1 MGFYYHVL
9 ICIHILGTT
18 GHSQGIISSVV
29 ISASA
34 TEEEFIKNTEKA
46 LGLLFWIGT
55 RAQQEF
61 PPTTLNPTILED
73 SISNNEGNPTP
84 MLAVTGLRE
93 SQVVKYLK
101 ETNSHLAPDRQIEVT
116 LHNGPRSFVC
126 TGPPQSL
133 YGLNLSLR
141 KLKAPTGLDQS
152 RVPFS
157 QRKIKFSSRFLPIT
171 APFHS
176 VYLKS
181 AVPILLNDAD
191 KYGLRFEAK
200 DLKIPVY
207 ATDSGNN
214 WGNI

>member
-1 MGFYYHVL
+1 M
-9 ICIHILGTT
+9 
-18 GHSQGIISSVV
+18 
-29 ISASA
+29 
-34 TEEEFIKNTEKA
+34 
-46 LGLLFWIGT
+46 GLLFWIGT
-55 RAQQEF
+55 RAQQVF
-61 PPTTLNPTILED
+61 PPTTLNPTVLED

-84 MLAVTGLRE
+84 MLAITGLRE
-93 SQVVKYLK
+93 SQVLKYLE
-101 ETNSHLAPDRQIEVT
+101 ETNSHLSPDRKIEVT

-181 AVPILLNDAD
+181 AVPILLADAD

-200 DLKIPVY
+200 DMKIPVY
-207 ATDSGNN
+207 ATDSGKIITTYII
-214 WGNI
+214 WGKKIK